1 MKSFQGVVQVNSSG
15 TTVKRNKM
23 NLIIVGV
30 VVLILI
36 LLTTV
41 AASGL
46 VNIPILTHVLGTD
59 EAKDLGVEVD
69 PVLFDQMVE
78 ENGITLKSP
87 ISEYQLTSNIQYSD
101 PAPMDITLSS
111 SQLSS
116 YLQATNNEG
125 AIKQIQVKL
134 GDNNEAEM
142 SAYVD
147 LKDYGYDF
155 KGPVYVS
162 GRFEKSSDSTISI
175 DIYESKVGMLPM
187 PDGSTDKGEQAFE
200 DLINLNLAKM
210 SGLNIETLEIQ
221 DGQLHFDGDFPK
233 TMEVV

>member
-1 MKSFQGVVQVNSSG
+1 MNSSENA
-15 TTVKRNKM
+15 VKSRK
-23 NLIIVGV
+23 NLIVAG
-30 VVLILI
+30 ILI
-36 LLTTV
+36 VLFLALTTV

-46 VNIPILTHVLGTD
+46 VNVPILSSVLGTD

-78 ENGITLKSP
+78 ENGINLKSP

-125 AIKQIQVKL
+125 PIKQIQVKL

-155 KGPVYVS
+155 KGPIYAS
-162 GRFEKSSDSTISI
+162 GRFEKDSDSTVRM
-175 DIYESKVGMLPM
+175 DIYEAKVGMLPI
-187 PDGSTDKGEQAFE
+187 PDGSADKGEQAFE
-200 DLINLNLAKM
+200 DLINSNLVKM
-210 SGLNIETLEIQ
+210 PGLNIETLEIK

>member
-1 MKSFQGVVQVNSSG
+1 MDSSG
-15 TTVKRNKM
+15 TAVKSKK
-23 NLIIVGV
+23 NLIIIGV
-30 VVLILI
+30 VVLVFI

-46 VNIPILTHVLGTD
+46 VNIPILTHALGTD

-87 ISEYQLTSNIQYSD
+87 VSEYQLTNNIQYSD
-101 PAPMDITLSS
+101 PAPLNITLSS

-134 GDNNEAEM
+134 GDDNEAEM

-162 GRFEKSSDSTISI
+162 GRFEKSSDSTVSI
-175 DIYESKVGMLPM
+175 DIDEAKVGMLPM
-187 PDGSTDKGEQAFE
+187 PDGSADKGEQAFE
-200 DLINLNLAKM
+200 ALINSNLAKM
-210 SGLNIETLEIQ
+210 PGLNIETLEIQ
-221 DGQLHFDGDFPK
+221 DGQLHFDGEFPK

>member
-1 MKSFQGVVQVNSSG
+1 MDSSG
-15 TTVKRNKM
+15 TAVKSKK
-23 NLIIVGV
+23 NLIIIGV
-30 VVLILI
+30 VVLVFI

-87 ISEYQLTSNIQYSD
+87 VSEYQLTNNIQYSD
-101 PAPMDITLSS
+101 PAPLDITLSS

-125 AIKQIQVKL
+125 AIKQIQIKL
-134 GDNNEAEM
+134 GDDNEAEM

-162 GRFEKSSDSTISI
+162 GRFEKSSDSTVSI
-175 DIYESKVGMLPM
+175 DIDEAKVGMLPM
-187 PDGSTDKGEQAFE
+187 PDGSADKGEQAFE
-200 DLINLNLAKM
+200 ALINSNLAKM
-210 SGLNIETLEIQ
+210 PGLNIETLEIQ
-221 DGQLHFDGDFPK
+221 DGQLHFDGEFPK

>member
-1 MKSFQGVVQVNSSG
+1 MDSSG
-15 TTVKRNKM
+15 TAVKSKK
-23 NLIIVGV
+23 NLIIIGV
-30 VVLILI
+30 VVLVFI

-46 VNIPILTHVLGTD
+46 VNIPILTHALGTD

-87 ISEYQLTSNIQYSD
+87 VSEYQLTSNIQYSD

-134 GDNNEAEM
+134 GDDNEAEM

-155 KGPVYVS
+155 KGPVYAS
-162 GRFEKSSDSTISI
+162 GRFEKASDSTVTL
-175 DIYESKVGMLPM
+175 DIYEAKMGMLPM
-187 PDGSTDKGEQAFE
+187 PDGSADKGEQAFE
-200 DLINLNLAKM
+200 ALINSNLAKM
-210 SGLNIETLEIQ
+210 PGLNIETLEIQ
-221 DGQLHFDGDFPK
+221 DGQLHFDGEFPK

>member
-1 MKSFQGVVQVNSSG
+1 MDSSG
-15 TTVKRNKM
+15 TAVKSKK
-23 NLIIVGV
+23 NLIIIGV
-30 VVLILI
+30 VVLVFI

-46 VNIPILTHVLGTD
+46 VNIPILTHALGTD

-87 ISEYQLTSNIQYSD
+87 VSEYQLTNNIQYSD
-101 PAPMDITLSS
+101 PAPLDITLSS

-134 GDNNEAEM
+134 GDDNEAEM

-162 GRFEKSSDSTISI
+162 GRFEKSSDSTVSI
-175 DIYESKVGMLPM
+175 DIDEAKVGMLPM
-187 PDGSTDKGEQAFE
+187 PDGSADKGEQAFE
-200 DLINLNLAKM
+200 ALINSNLVKM
-210 SGLNIETLEIQ
+210 PGLNIETLEIQ
-221 DGQLHFDGDFPK
+221 DGQLHFDGEFPK

>member
-1 MKSFQGVVQVNSSG
+1 MDSSG
-15 TTVKRNKM
+15 TAVKSKK
-23 NLIIVGV
+23 NLIIIGV
-30 VVLILI
+30 VLLVFI

-41 AASGL
+41 AATGL
-46 VNIPILTHVLGTD
+46 VNIPILTHALGTD

-78 ENGITLKSP
+78 ENGINLKSP
-87 ISEYQLTSNIQYSD
+87 VSEYQLTSNIQYSE
-101 PAPMDITLSS
+101 PAPLDITLSS

-134 GDNNEAEM
+134 GDDNEAEM

-162 GRFEKSSDSTISI
+162 GRFEKSSDSTVSI
-175 DIYESKVGMLPM
+175 DIDEAKVGMLPM
-187 PDGSTDKGEQAFE
+187 PEGSADKGEQAFE
-200 DLINLNLAKM
+200 ALINSNLAKM
-210 SGLNIETLEIQ
+210 PGLNIETLEIQ
-221 DGQLHFDGDFPK
+221 DGQLHFDGEFPK
-233 TMEVV
+233 TMEVVDSNFVAGNT

>member
-1 MKSFQGVVQVNSSG
+1 MDSSG
-15 TTVKRNKM
+15 TAVKSKK
-23 NLIIVGV
+23 NLIIIGV
-30 VVLILI
+30 VVLVFI

-46 VNIPILTHVLGTD
+46 VNIPILTHALGTD

-87 ISEYQLTSNIQYSD
+87 VSEYQLTSNIQYSD
-101 PAPMDITLSS
+101 PAPLDITLSS

-134 GDNNEAEM
+134 GDDNEAEM

-162 GRFEKSSDSTISI
+162 GRFEKSSDSTVSI
-175 DIYESKVGMLPM
+175 DIDEAKVGMLPM
-187 PDGSTDKGEQAFE
+187 PDGSVDKGEQAFE
-200 DLINLNLAKM
+200 ALINSNLAKM
-210 SGLNIETLEIQ
+210 PGLNIETLEIQ
-221 DGQLHFDGDFPK
+221 DGQLHFDGEFPK

>member
-1 MKSFQGVVQVNSSG
+1 MDSSG
-15 TTVKRNKM
+15 TAVKSKK
-23 NLIIVGV
+23 NLIIIGV
-30 VVLILI
+30 VLLVFI

-41 AASGL
+41 AATGL
-46 VNIPILTHVLGTD
+46 VNIPILTHALGTD

-78 ENGITLKSP
+78 ENGINLKSP
-87 ISEYQLTSNIQYSD
+87 VSEYQLTSNIQYSE
-101 PAPMDITLSS
+101 PAPLDITLSS

-134 GDNNEAEM
+134 GDDNEAEM

-162 GRFEKSSDSTISI
+162 GRFEKSSDSTVSI
-175 DIYESKVGMLPM
+175 DIDEAKVGMLPM
-187 PDGSTDKGEQAFE
+187 PEGSADKGEQAFE
-200 DLINLNLAKM
+200 ALINSNLAKM
-210 SGLNIETLEIQ
+210 PGLNIETLEIQ
-221 DGQLHFDGDFPK
+221 DGQLHFDGEFPK

>member
-1 MKSFQGVVQVNSSG
+1 MSFLGTAVKS
-15 TTVKRNKM
+15 KM
-23 NLIIVGV
+23 NLIIIGV
-30 VVLILI
+30 VLLLFV

-46 VNIPILTHVLGTD
+46 VNIPILTHALGAD

-69 PVLFDQMVE
+69 PVLFDQMIE
-78 ENGITLKSP
+78 ENGINLKSS
-87 ISEYQLTSNIQYSD
+87 ISEYQLTSNIRYSD

-125 AIKQIQVKL
+125 AIKQIQIKL
-134 GDNNEAEM
+134 GDDNEAEM
-142 SAYVD
+142 SAYVN

-155 KGPVYVS
+155 KGPVYAS
-162 GRFEKSSDSTISI
+162 GRFEKSSNCSVSI
-175 DIYESKVGMLPM
+175 DIYEAKMGMLPI
-187 PDGSTDKGEQAFE
+187 PDGSADKGEQAFE
-200 DLINLNLAKM
+200 ALINSNLAKM
-210 SGLNIETLEIQ
+210 SGLNIETLEIK
-221 DGQLHFDGDFPK
+221 DDQLHFKGEFPK

>member
-1 MKSFQGVVQVNSSG
+1 MDSSG
-15 TTVKRNKM
+15 TAVKSKK
-23 NLIIVGV
+23 NLIIIGV
-30 VVLILI
+30 VVLVFI

-46 VNIPILTHVLGTD
+46 VNIPILTHALGTD

-87 ISEYQLTSNIQYSD
+87 VSEYQLTNNIQYSD
-101 PAPMDITLSS
+101 PAPLDITLSS

-134 GDNNEAEM
+134 GDDNEAEM

-162 GRFEKSSDSTISI
+162 GRFEKSSDSTVSI
-175 DIYESKVGMLPM
+175 DIDEAKVGMLPM
-187 PDGSTDKGEQAFE
+187 PDGSADKGEQAFE
-200 DLINLNLAKM
+200 ALINSNLAKM
-210 SGLNIETLEIQ
+210 PGLNIETLEIQ
-221 DGQLHFDGDFPK
+221 DGQLHFDGEFPK

>member
-1 MKSFQGVVQVNSSG
+1 MDSSG
-15 TTVKRNKM
+15 TAVKSKK
-23 NLIIVGV
+23 NLIIIGV
-30 VVLILI
+30 VVLVFI

-41 AASGL
+41 AATGL
-46 VNIPILTHVLGTD
+46 VNIPILTHALGTD

-78 ENGITLKSP
+78 ENGINLKSP
-87 ISEYQLTSNIQYSD
+87 VSEYQLTSNIQYSE
-101 PAPMDITLSS
+101 PAPLDITLSS

-134 GDNNEAEM
+134 GDDNEAEM

-162 GRFEKSSDSTISI
+162 GRFEKSSDSTVSI
-175 DIYESKVGMLPM
+175 DIDEAKVGMLPM
-187 PDGSTDKGEQAFE
+187 PEGSADKGEQAFE
-200 DLINLNLAKM
+200 ALINSNLAKM
-210 SGLNIETLEIQ
+210 PGLNIETLEIQ
-221 DGQLHFDGDFPK
+221 DGQLHFDGEFPK

>member
-1 MKSFQGVVQVNSSG
+1 MNSSG
-15 TTVKRNKM
+15 NAVKSKK
-23 NLIIVGV
+23 NLIVIGILL
-30 VVLILI
+30 LIFL

-116 YLQATNNEG
+116 YLQSTNNEG

-155 KGPVYVS
+155 KGPVYAS
-162 GRFEKSSDSTISI
+162 GRFEKDSDSTVRME
-175 DIYESKVGMLPM
+175 IYEAKVGMLPI
-187 PDGSTDKGEQAFE
+187 PDGSADKGEQAFE
-200 DLINLNLAKM
+200 DMINSNLAKM
-210 SGLNIETLEIQ
+210 PGLNIETLEIE

>member
-1 MKSFQGVVQVNSSG
+1 LSYSANAVKS
-15 TTVKRNKM
+15 KRNQ
-23 NLIIVGV
+23 IYIG
-30 VVLILI
+30 ILI
-36 LLTTV
+36 VLFLALTAV

-46 VNIPILTHVLGTD
+46 VHIPILTQLLGTD

-69 PVLFDQMVE
+69 PMLFDQMVE
-78 ENGITLKSP
+78 ENDITLKSP
-87 ISEYQLTSNIQYSD
+87 VSAYQLTSDIQYSD

-125 AIKQIQVKL
+125 AIKQIQIKL

-147 LKDYGYDF
+147 LKDHGYDF
-155 KGPVYVS
+155 KGPVYAS
-162 GRFEKSSDSTISI
+162 GRFEKDSDATIRLDI
-175 DIYESKVGMLPM
+175 DRAKVGMLPV
-187 PDGSTDKGEQAFE
+187 PGSAADKGEEAFE
-200 DLINLNLAKM
+200 DLINSNLAKM
-210 SGLNIETLEIQ
+210 PGLNINTLEIE
-221 DGQLHFDGDFPK
+221 DGQMHFDGDFPQ

>member
-1 MKSFQGVVQVNSSG
+1 MVLMDSSG
-15 TTVKRNKM
+15 TAVKSKK
-23 NLIIVGV
+23 NLIIIGV
-30 VVLILI
+30 VVLVFI

-46 VNIPILTHVLGTD
+46 VNIPILTHALGTD

-87 ISEYQLTSNIQYSD
+87 VSEYQLTNNIQYSD
-101 PAPMDITLSS
+101 PAPLDITLSS

-134 GDNNEAEM
+134 GDDNEAEM

-162 GRFEKSSDSTISI
+162 GRFEKSSDSTVSI
-175 DIYESKVGMLPM
+175 DIDEAKVGMLPM
-187 PDGSTDKGEQAFE
+187 PDGSADKGEQAFE
-200 DLINLNLAKM
+200 ALINSNLAKM
-210 SGLNIETLEIQ
+210 PGLNIETLEIQ
-221 DGQLHFDGDFPK
+221 DGQLHFDGEFPK